1 MELALPLTLVLTF
14 ISPFLSAYI
23 QKVDWSPKTKTLL
36 ALAVSLLIAVAYLAM
51 TGGIADWSQLGVVI
65 PAVYGLQQATYQF
78 LLKNI
83 ATKFEAITE
92 FGSLIITPAATP
104 DKVNITSDATIEKTG
119 DNITVDSPVQIE
131 TPEASPTPP
140 AEIVS
145 ETPAKG

>member
-14 ISPFLSAYI
+14 ISPFLSAYV

-51 TGGIADWSQLGVVI
+51 TGTIADWSQLAVVI
-65 PAVYGLQQATYQF
+65 PAVYGLQQLVFQF
-78 LLKNI
+78 FLKNI

-92 FGSLIITPAATP
+92 FGSLIITPGKETGSV
-104 DKVNITSDATIEKTG
+104 DITSDATIKETG
-119 DNITVDSPVQIE
+119 DHITVDSPVEII
-131 TPEASPTPP
+131 TPP
-140 AEIVS
+140 AELTN

>member
-36 ALAVSLLIAVAYLAM
+36 ALALSLVIAVIYLVM
-51 TGGIADWSQLGVVI
+51 TGTIADWSQLAVVI
-65 PAVYGLQQATYQF
+65 PAVYGVQQLVFQF
-78 LLKNI
+78 FLKNI

-92 FGSLIITPAATP
+92 FGSLVVSPGKAT
-104 DKVNITSDATIEKTG
+104 DTVDITSDATIKETG
-119 DNITVDSPVQIE
+119 DHITIDTPVQIV
-131 TPEASPTPP
+131 TPP
-140 AEIVS
+140 AEITT